1 MSGRVRAEYE
11 SLVGHFVNIVVVRS
25 TVSPGRTFVDHLAQV
40 WRDIRE
46 AVQHQEYPMDQL
58 KRRLGP
64 AWFAGHAPMYQ
75 VGLNLVKT
83 HVGNPMTDFDR
94 RRSANEPVFWGPLKI
109 EPYPIELID
118 ADHPA
123 LAMAH
128 ELVLRLIDSGGSLM
142 ADIQYD
148 SHMFDLETIKRF
160 ERGFMA
166 LLEDAVEQPELP
178 LHRLKILDDCE
189 RQRLVNGTNAS
200 DGPLPEATLP
210 HLFEAQVRRTSEAM
224 AVVCGD
230 FSLSYAELNK
240 RANRLAH
247 HLNTLGV
254 GPEILVGVCLER
266 SAEMVVALLAILKSG
281 GAYLPLDP
289 EYPEA
294 RLAHM
299 LADARPA
306 LVLCSTGLRG
316 RLPAAAPV
324 LELNAAETER
334 TLGRSA
340 EHDPS
345 DSERPAPLLPAH
357 AAYVIYTS
365 GSTGTPKG
373 VIVTHQNVVRLF
385 GATARWFDFGPQ
397 DVSTLFHSYAFDFS
411 VWELWGA
418 LLYGGRLVVVPKMVA
433 RSPRDML
440 ELLVRE
446 RVTLFCQT
454 PSAFYQLMQADAQ
467 DPELSRQLC
476 LRQIVFG
483 GEALDLSR
491 LEDWYRRHESARTQL
506 INMYG
511 ITETTVHVSYLALEQ
526 DLAAA
531 ALGSYIGG
539 NIPDL
544 RVYVLDAWLELV
556 PVGVTGEMYVAG
568 AGLARGYLG
577 RPGLTAER
585 FVADPYN
592 KEQGA
597 RMYRTGDQARWR
609 SDGTLEYLGR
619 SDHQVKIRG
628 FRIELGEIEAAL
640 REHTAVADAAVVVRE
655 TAGSDK
661 QLVGYVV
668 ARPGLAPDLTALR
681 GHLAG
686 SLPSYMVPAAFVLI
700 PCLPLDFSGKLDRR
714 ALPAPDAAAFASGGT
729 YVAPRTATEA
739 LMAAIWS
746 EVLERPQVGINDDFF
761 ELGGHSLMA
770 FRLFSLIRERF
781 QKDLPVAN
789 LFVRPTIALLSELL
803 DESPAISPAE
813 GAPASKPARPARFER
828 VLTRLARF
836 RRQK

>member
-1 MSGRVRAEYE
+1 M
-11 SLVGHFVNIVVVRS
+11 
-25 TVSPGRTFVDHLAQV
+25 
-40 WRDIRE
+40 
-46 AVQHQEYPMDQL
+46 
-58 KRRLGP
+58 
-64 AWFAGHAPMYQ
+64 
-75 VGLNLVKT
+75 
-83 HVGNPMTDFDR
+83 
-94 RRSANEPVFWGPLKI
+94 
-109 EPYPIELID
+109 
-118 ADHPA
+118 
-123 LAMAH
+123 
-128 ELVLRLIDSGGSLM
+128 
-142 ADIQYD
+142 QYD
-148 SHMFDLETIKRF
+148 SAIFDPETIGRF
-160 ERGFMA
+160 ERGFIA
-166 LLEDAVEQPELP
+166 ILKDAVERPELP

-189 RQRLVNGTNAS
+189 RQRLVNGANAS
-200 DGPLPEATLP
+200 QGPLLEATLP
-210 HLFEAQVRRTSEAM
+210 QLFEAQVRRTRDAV

-230 FSLSYAELNK
+230 VSLSYAELNE

-247 HLNTLGV
+247 HLNGLGV

-299 LADARPA
+299 LSDACPD
-306 LVLCSTGLRG
+306 LVLCTTGLRR
-316 RLPAAAPV
+316 RLPAAAEV
-324 LELNAAETER
+324 LEVDAAETR
-334 TLGRSA
+334 RHLGHA
-340 EHDPS
+340 PVHDPS

-357 AAYVIYTS
+357 VAYVIYTS

-440 ELLVRE
+440 ELLVKE
-446 RVTLFCQT
+446 RVTLLSQT

-467 DPELSRQLC
+467 DPELSRALC
-476 LRQIVFG
+476 LRKIVFG

-491 LEDWYRRHESARTQL
+491 LEDWYRRHQSASTQL

-511 ITETTVHVSYLALEQ
+511 ITETTVHVSYLALEEER
-526 DLAAA
+526 AAEGP
-531 ALGSYIGG
+531 GSLIGG

-544 RVYVLDAWLELV
+544 RVYVLDDWLEAV

-585 FVADPYN
+585 FVADAHS
-592 KEQGA
+592 GA
-597 RMYRTGDQARWR
+597 PGGRMYRTGDLARWR
-609 SDGTLEYLGR
+609 ADGTLEYLGR

-640 REHTAVADAAVVVRE
+640 RTHEAVADATVVVRE
-655 TAGSDK
+655 SAGSDK
-661 QLVGYVV
+661 QLVAYIVP
-668 ARPGLAPDLTALR
+668 AAKSAPDLTALR

-686 SLPSYMVPAAFVLI
+686 SLPDYMLPAALVMVPA
-700 PCLPLDFSGKLDRR
+700 LPLDPNGKLDRR
-714 ALPAPDAAAFASGGT
+714 ALPALDRAAVTAAGT
-729 YVAPRTATEA
+729 FVAPRSATEV

-746 EVLERPQVGINDDFF
+746 EVLERPQVGISDDFF

-781 QKDLPVAN
+781 QKDLPLAS
-789 LFVRPTIALLSELL
+789 LFLRPTIARLAELL

-813 GAPASKPARPARFER
+813 GAPASKRARPARIEQA
-828 VLTRLARF
+828 LTRLARF
-836 RRQK
+836 RRKK